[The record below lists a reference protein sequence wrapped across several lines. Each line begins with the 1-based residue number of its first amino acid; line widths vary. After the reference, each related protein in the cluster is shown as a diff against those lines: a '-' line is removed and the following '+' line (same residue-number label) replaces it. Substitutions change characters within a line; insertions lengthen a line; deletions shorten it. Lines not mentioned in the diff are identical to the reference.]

1 MDETFLATVVAA
13 HGRSYEISRTI
24 PWHEPPWHAVTRG
37 KRHDYACGDVVEA
50 RATAPGQAVIERHQP
65 RSSLFWRAD
74 GVRQKLIAAN
84 VDQVVIVTAVEP
96 PFSSELV
103 TRCLVAAE
111 HQGIEALIV
120 LNKCDLKD
128 GLDAARARL
137 KPFLAAGYRVLGLSA
152 KRDVAPLEPLFA
164 GKRSLLVGQSGMG
177 KSTIINALVPEA
189 RARTGEISR
198 ALESGRHT
206 TTEARLYPYRQGWII
221 DSPGLQTFGL
231 AHVPLEALEACFP
244 ELRPALGECR
254 FRDCRH
260 DAEPGCTLRALAER
274 GAISPERWQQYRR
287 IRAELEAL
295 ARRSATGR

>member
-13 HGRSYEISRTI
+13 HGRSYELAREI

-50 RATAPGQAVIERHQP
+50 CATAPGQAVIERHRP

-74 GVRQKLIAAN
+74 AVRQKLIAAN
-84 VDQVVIVTAVEP
+84 VDHVVIVTAVEP
-96 PFSSELV
+96 PFSPELV

-111 HQGIEALIV
+111 HQGIEASIV
-120 LNKCDLKD
+120 LNKCDLAD
-128 GLDAARARL
+128 GLDAARAQL
-137 KPFLAAGYRVLGLSA
+137 EPFRAAGYRVLELSA
-152 KRDVAPLEPLFA
+152 KQDVSPLEPHLAQRKSLF
-164 GKRSLLVGQSGMG
+164 VGQSGMG
-177 KSTIINALVPEA
+177 KSTLVNALVPEA

-198 ALESGRHT
+198 ALDAGRHT
-206 TTEARLYPYRQGWII
+206 TTDARLYPYREGWLI

-231 AHVPLEALEACFP
+231 AHVPLEALDACFP

-260 DAEPGCTLRALAER
+260 DAEPGCALRALAEC
-274 GAISPERWQQYRR
+274 GTISPERWQHYRR
-287 IRAELEAL
+287 IRTELEAL
-295 ARRSATGR
+295 MRRSKAGK

>member
-260 DAEPGCTLRALAER
+260 DAEPGCALRALAER

>member
-1 MDETFLATVVAA
+1 
-13 HGRSYEISRTI
+13 
-24 PWHEPPWHAVTRG
+24 
-37 KRHDYACGDVVEA
+37 
-50 RATAPGQAVIERHQP
+50 
-65 RSSLFWRAD
+65 
-74 GVRQKLIAAN
+74 
-84 VDQVVIVTAVEP
+84 
-96 PFSSELV
+96 
-103 TRCLVAAE
+103 
-111 HQGIEALIV
+111 
-120 LNKCDLKD
+120 
-128 GLDAARARL
+128 
-137 KPFLAAGYRVLGLSA
+137 
-152 KRDVAPLEPLFA
+152 
-164 GKRSLLVGQSGMG
+164 MG

-260 DAEPGCTLRALAER
+260 DAEPGCALRALAER

>member
-1 MDETFLATVVAA
+1 MNETFLATVVAA

-260 DAEPGCTLRALAER
+260 DAEPGCALRALAER

>member
-13 HGRSYEISRTI
+13 HGRSYELARTI
-24 PWHEPPWHAVTRG
+24 PWHEPPRHAVTRG
-37 KRHDYACGDVVEA
+37 KRHDYACGDRVEA
-50 RATAPGQAVIERHQP
+50 RATGPGQAVIERHQP

-111 HQGIEALIV
+111 HQGIAARIV
-120 LNKCDLKD
+120 LNKCDLTD
-128 GLDAARARL
+128 GLESARARL
-137 KPFLAAGYRVLGLSA
+137 APFRAAGYGVIELSA
-152 KRDVAPLEPLFA
+152 KRDVSPLEPLLE

-177 KSTIINALVPEA
+177 KSTLINALVPQA

-206 TTEARLYPYRQGWII
+206 TTDARLYPYQGGWII

-260 DAEPGCTLRALAER
+260 DAEPGCALRALAEG

-295 ARRSATGR
+295 ARRSAAGR